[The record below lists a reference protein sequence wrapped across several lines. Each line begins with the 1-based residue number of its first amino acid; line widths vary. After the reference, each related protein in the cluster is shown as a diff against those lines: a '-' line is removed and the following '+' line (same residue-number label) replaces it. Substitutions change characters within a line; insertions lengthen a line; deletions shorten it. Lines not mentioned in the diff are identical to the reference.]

1 MKKIILTFTICF
13 FIFLNINLEKEIIPT
28 FNAVNNDSS
37 FYILEFKGQNISTN
51 NFDDYFKNIDVIWIE
66 PYINPLYKQVKTRY
80 QFKNINDFKQ
90 EFVNLLI
97 KKGYRSNALNLKISG
112 IKIKKMKVYSSESTI
127 RNLKIENM
135 TFDIIDS

>member
-28 FNAVNNDSS
+28 FNAVNNDYS
-37 FYILEFKGQNISTN
+37 FYILEFKGQNVSTN

-80 QFKNINDFKQ
+80 QFKNIDDFKE
-90 EFVNLLI
+90 EFINLLI

-112 IKIKKMKVYSSESTI
+112 IKIKKMKI
-127 RNLKIENM
+127 
-135 TFDIIDS
+135 

>member
-28 FNAVNNDSS
+28 FNAVNNDYS

-66 PYINPLYKQVKTRY
+66 PYINALYKKVKTRY
-80 QFKNINDFKQ
+80 QFKNIYDFKQ